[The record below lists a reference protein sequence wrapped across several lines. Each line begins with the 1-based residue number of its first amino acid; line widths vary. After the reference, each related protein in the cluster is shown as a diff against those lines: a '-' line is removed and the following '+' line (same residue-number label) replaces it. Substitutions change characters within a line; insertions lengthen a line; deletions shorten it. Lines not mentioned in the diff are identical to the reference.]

1 MALAHTI
8 LSILAHQAATGYDI
22 SKKFSQTYG
31 LIWQATH
38 QQVYRELNLLE
49 KQGLISFSLHFQ
61 QGKPDRK
68 EYQLTEEGEQQ
79 LKKWLLESTL
89 THGILR
95 DEFMSRILAALKCHP
110 KMAFSAVQKREQ
122 DHRQSIYKMQQLL
135 QELLHLPHKTHYDE
149 LMILLLKRSIRHE
162 QVSLQWLEEDLLPM
176 LQHMIQE

>member
-1 MALAHTI
+1 MALSHTI

-31 LIWQATH
+31 LIWQATY
-38 QQVYRELNLLE
+38 QQVYRELNQLE
-49 KQGLISFSLHFQ
+49 KQGLISFSLQFQ

-68 EYQLTEEGEQQ
+68 QYQLTDQGEQQ

-95 DEFMSRILAALKCHP
+95 DEFISRILAALKCHP
-110 KMAFSAVQKREQ
+110 KMAFTAVKKREQ
-122 DHRQSIYKMQQLL
+122 DHRQTIHKMQQLMAQL
-135 QELLHLPHKTHYDE
+135 DHLDNKTYYDE

-176 LQHMIQE
+176 LQQMIQE

>member
-1 MALAHTI
+1 MALSHTI

-68 EYQLTEEGEQQ
+68 EYQLTDQGEQQ

-89 THGILR
+89 TNGILR
-95 DEFMSRILAALKCHP
+95 DEFISRILAALKCHP
-110 KMAFSAVQKREQ
+110 QMAFSAVKKRQLDHQQNIENMQKL
-122 DHRQSIYKMQQLL
+122 M
-135 QELLHLPHKTHYDE
+135 QELELLDEKTLYDS
-149 LMILLLKRSIRHE
+149 LMILLLKRSIRQE
-162 QVSLQWLEEDLLPM
+162 DVNLQWLEQDLLPM
-176 LQHMIQE
+176 LQLLQQK